1 MSYFQFVFFFS
12 MRMSFED
19 AVPDSILFG
28 LLRYQMLPWMYLNI
42 DSNGSRVTYKSFETR
57 SVDQKNTVPHE
68 VNSLTCTQ
76 RF

>member
-19 AVPDSILFG
+19 VVPDSILFG

-57 SVDQKNTVPHE
+57 NFDQKNTVPHE